1 MAKKNSKKVSAKEE
15 GERLDRIDELQDELQ
30 EELEAEGRREDRA
43 DKARERSLALAKA
56 GASKLKGGA
65 SGFMKFIREQNVV
78 GLAVGLVLG
87 TAASGLVN
95 SLINNVIMP
104 PLGFLLGSADGLR
117 GLELNMGTTPAGEVA
132 VLRYGEFAN
141 DLINFVVLA
150 LCVYLVIKILKLDIK
165 K

>member
-1 MAKKNSKKVSAKEE
+1 MAKKNVKKNSAKEE
-15 GERLDRIDELQDELQ
+15 DKRLDRIDELQDELQ
-30 EELEAEGRREDRA
+30 EELEAESRREDRA

-56 GASKLKGGA
+56 GADKLKGGA

-104 PLGFLLGSADGLR
+104 PLGFLLGSADGLK

-141 DLINFVVLA
+141 DLINFIVLA
-150 LCVYLVIKILKLDIK
+150 FCVYFVIKLLKLDIK